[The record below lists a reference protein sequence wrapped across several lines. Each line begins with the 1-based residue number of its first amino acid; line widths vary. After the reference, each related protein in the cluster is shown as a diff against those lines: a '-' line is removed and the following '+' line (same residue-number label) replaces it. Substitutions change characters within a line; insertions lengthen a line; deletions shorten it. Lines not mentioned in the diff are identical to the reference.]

1 MTGAPRPPR
10 AVSFDFGQTLAEL
23 DTGLLAAR
31 VRERGVA
38 ADEAALEAAVPLA
51 WRAYNDAVRAG
62 TSGHPW
68 KLLMA
73 TLLGEGGVAPAAID
87 ALTDFLWDEQPK
99 KNLWRRPIPGMI
111 ELVRELARSGVPVA
125 VLSNSEGKLWEL
137 VVELGWERDFLAV
150 ADSGKLGI
158 EKPDRPIF
166 EWTRE
171 RLGVAMDEVVHVGDS
186 VAADVAGALRAGM
199 RAVWFKGDPALV
211 HEKLGPVDAERL
223 AFADDAAS
231 LRAAL
236 VAWGLPLPGGA
247 SSAQGTH

>member
-1 MTGAPRPPR
+1 MSSALRPPR

-38 ADEAALEAAVPLA
+38 AEEARLEAAVPAA
-51 WRAYNDAVRAG
+51 WHAYNDAVRAG

-68 KLLMA
+68 KLLMT
-73 TLLGEGGVAPAAID
+73 TLLREGGVEAAAIE
-87 ALTDFLWDEQPK
+87 AVTEFLWDEQPK

-111 ELVRELARSGVPVA
+111 ELVRELALAGVPVA
-125 VLSNSEGKLWEL
+125 VLSNSEGKLFEL

-150 ADSGKLGI
+150 ADSGKLGM

-199 RAVWFKGDPALV
+199 RAVWFKGDAARV
-211 HEKLGPVDAERL
+211 RERL
-223 AFADDAAS
+223 GDVEPGRLALADDAPS

-236 VAWGLPLPGGA
+236 RALGLAALR
-247 SSAQGTH
+247 